1 MSKLIDK
8 LKQASQGSPQP
19 MGFGPSRSAPMN
31 PRLIL
36 IASLNQANA
45 DGLADYVAGADAGLW
60 HISTASQIKPCQ
72 QASKTTPDLP
82 WGWWLDSDGEKD
94 VEKLLKLG
102 DDFVVFP
109 IDASL
114 ALPQNDKVGR
124 VLQIDSSLNAGFL
137 RAIDTLPV
145 NAVLVK
151 SGRDNRLTWHDL
163 AFFNLLSSLLT
174 KPLLVSTPSTIA
186 ADELQSLWEGGVDGL
201 VIEVEVD
208 KPAGKVNELR
218 QLIDGLS
225 YPRSRKRGKLEP
237 LLPQLK
243 SDTSIMSEDEEEE

>member
-19 MGFGPSRSAPMN
+19 MGFGTSRSAKMKPGM
-31 PRLIL
+31 IL

-45 DGLADYVAGADAGLW
+45 DGLADYMSGADAGLW
-60 HISTASQIKPCQ
+60 HISSASQIKTLQ
-72 QASKTTPDLP
+72 KASKSIPDLP
-82 WGWWLDSDGEKD
+82 WGWWLDSDAEKD
-94 VEKLLKLG
+94 LEKLLKLG

-114 ALPQNDKVGR
+114 ALPQDDKLGR
-124 VLQIDSSLNAGFL
+124 VLLIDSSLNASLL

-151 SGRDNRLTWHDL
+151 SGQDSRLTWQDL
-163 AFFNLLSSLLT
+163 AFFSLLSSVLT
-174 KPLLVSTPSTIA
+174 KPLLAGTPSTISN
-186 ADELQSLWEGGVDGL
+186 DELQSLWEAGVDGI

-225 YPRSRKRGKLEP
+225 YSKSRKRGKVEP
-237 LLPQLK
+237 LIPYLK
-243 SDTSIMSEDEEEE
+243 SDTGVTSEDEEEE